1 MSYLL
6 LTGATGLVG
15 RNLLRN
21 LLLAQRPVAVLT
33 RGRRTEPAGL
43 RIESIVAGW
52 EKQLRRP
59 LMRPVILPGSLV
71 EPDLGL
77 STDQK
82 HWVKNHCDV
91 AIHSAASLTF
101 TADEKSG
108 EPTRTNIDGT
118 RNLLRLCADTGIDD
132 FHFVSTSYVCGRRD
146 DVVTET
152 DANVNADFRNA
163 YEQTKAVAEQI
174 VRSAFGRQAT
184 IYRPSIIVGDSQTA
198 ETSTFRGLYTPLQI
212 AYLLAESHGLD
223 GVTSFFTEL
232 NVDQS
237 FGKNV
242 VPVDWVADVISHILE
257 QPSLHGGV
265 FHVTNPWPVLVA
277 DIRESIL
284 NVVSDALQ
292 RNGRGEG
299 PQTAAVSPGDP
310 ELKKAMAV
318 YDTYLGNDPRFDS
331 TNTQRAAPHLA
342 CPQIGPPLLKKLNQ
356 FAIENRFASP
366 RTPVTST
373 ELNFAELLS
382 QLPARVSTPSSGQSL
397 QLDLTGPGGGCWTV
411 LMQNGQPV
419 AAENGRCGIADAVLY
434 APASVLEAVVRGR
447 LTLMEALRKW
457 MTLEFPGS
465 ARLASELTEGA
476 LKWMRQATQVAAPLR
491 YVG

>member
-15 RNLLRN
+15 RYLLRN

-33 RGRRTEPAGL
+33 RGRRTEQAGL
-43 RIESIVAGW
+43 RIESILARW
-52 EKQLRRP
+52 EQQLGRP
-59 LMRPVILPGSLV
+59 LMRPVILSGSLH

-82 HWVKNHCDV
+82 IWLKRHCQAAV
-91 AIHSAASLTF
+91 HSAASLTF
-101 TADEKSG
+101 AADPNSG
-108 EPTRTNIDGT
+108 EPFRTNLDGT

-132 FHFVSTSYVCGRRD
+132 FHFVSTSYVCGRRSD
-146 DVVTET
+146 LVTET
-152 DANVNADFRNA
+152 DANVDADFRNA
-163 YEQTKAVAEQI
+163 YEQTKAAAEQM
-174 VRSAFGRQAT
+174 VRTAFGRRST
-184 IYRPSIIVGDSQTA
+184 IYRPSIIVGDSRTA
-198 ETSTFRGLYTPLQI
+198 ESSTFRGLYTPLQI

-223 GVTSFFTEL
+223 GVASFFTEL

-242 VPVDWVADVISHILE
+242 VPVDWVADVISHILG

-265 FHVTNPWPVLVA
+265 FHVTNPRPVLVA

-284 NVVSDALQ
+284 DVVSEALRQ
-292 RNGRGEG
+292 KGRGEG
-299 PQTAAVSPGDP
+299 SPAAGVSPGDS

-342 CPQIGPPLLKKLNQ
+342 CPSIEPPLLRKLNQ
-356 FAIENRFASP
+356 FALENRFASP
-366 RTPVTST
+366 RTPIMPTG
-373 ELNFAELLS
+373 LNFAELLGH
-382 QLPARVSTPSSGQSL
+382 LPGPASVSGDTRSL

-411 LMQNGQPV
+411 LTQDGQPV
-419 AAENGRCGIADAVLY
+419 AAENGRCGTAEAVLY
-434 APASVLEAVVRGR
+434 APASVLEAVVAGR
-447 LTLMEALRKW
+447 LTMTEALRTR
-457 MTLEFPGS
+457 MTLEFSGS

-476 LKWMRQATQVAAPLR
+476 LKWMQQSVSAAVPLR